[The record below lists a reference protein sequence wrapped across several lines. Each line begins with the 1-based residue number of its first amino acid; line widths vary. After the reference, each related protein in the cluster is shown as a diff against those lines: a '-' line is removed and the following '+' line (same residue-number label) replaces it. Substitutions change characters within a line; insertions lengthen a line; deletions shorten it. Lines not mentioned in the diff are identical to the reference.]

1 MGDEELTVLNFLKSS
16 PETCF
21 ARKEIA
27 RRAGRR
33 SLFEENPHWVD
44 APLAALVGQG
54 LIEINESGLYQFK
67 RHSLP
72 K

>member
-1 MGDEELTVLNFLKSS
+1 MNDEEMTVLNFLKTS

-21 ARKEIA
+21 ARRELA

-54 LIEINESGLYQFK
+54 LVEIKDNGSYQFK
-67 RHSLP
+67 KTNL
-72 K
+72 

>member
-1 MGDEELTVLNFLKSS
+1 MNDEEMTVLNFLKTS

-21 ARKEIA
+21 ARRELA

-44 APLAALVGQG
+44 APLAGLVGQG
-54 LIEINESGLYQFK
+54 LAEINDNGSYQFK
-67 RHSLP
+67 KTNL
-72 K
+72 